1 MILKTEKEVKIL
13 HLEDMFTDAELVER
27 ELKRQNI
34 TCVIRVVSNRNDFI
48 EALEEFDPDIVLSD
62 HSLPAFNSTEAL
74 SILRETGSSIPF
86 ILITGTMSEEF
97 AVEMMK
103 QGTSDYILKSNLQR
117 LPSAVNMAIEKGQM
131 QAEKELADKKIGQ
144 MYEELRELSTHL
156 QIIREEERAA
166 ISRELHDELGQQL
179 IRLKMDIAWMDTK
192 IETRNNETN
201 AKVAAAYG
209 LINETV
215 ETIRRINSELRP
227 QIIDDLGLFAAIE
240 WLADGFTKSTGI
252 QCNLKIGL
260 GEPEFPKLVS
270 IQIFRI
276 YQEALN
282 NVAKHAKVDEVHTE
296 LNYIDGNMVMTIRDT
311 GNGFDTGQKRP
322 QKSFGLLGMKERA
335 TLLDGIVEVLSQPG
349 EGTTVKLSVPTL
361 AIN

>member
-1 MILKTEKEVKIL
+1 MILKTEKKIL
-13 HLEDMFTDAELVER
+13 HLEDLLTDAELIER

-34 TCVIRVVSNRNDFI
+34 ACVIRVVSNRNDFI
-48 EALEEFDPDIVLSD
+48 EALEEFNPDIVLSD
-62 HSLPAFNSTEAL
+62 HSLPAFNSIEAL
-74 SILRETGSSIPF
+74 KILRETGSSIPF

-117 LPSAVNMAIEKGQM
+117 LPSAITMAIEKWKI
-131 QAEKELADKKIGQ
+131 QAEKELADKKILQ
-144 MYEELRELSTHL
+144 MNEELRELATHL
-156 QIIREEERAA
+156 QIIREEERAS

-179 IRLKMDIAWMDTK
+179 IRLKMDIAWMDKK
-192 IETRNNETN
+192 IEVRNNETD
-201 AKVAAAYG
+201 AKVASAFG

-240 WLADGFTKSTGI
+240 WQASEFTRHTGI
-252 QCNLKIGL
+252 HCNLKISL
-260 GEPEFPKLVS
+260 DEPEFSNLLS

-282 NVAKHAKVDEVHTE
+282 NVAKHAQVDEVHTE
-296 LNYIDGNMVMTIRDT
+296 LNYVDGNMVMTISDK

-335 TLLDGIVEVLSQPG
+335 ILLDGVVEVLSQHG
-349 EGTTVKLSVPTL
+349 EGTIVKLSVP
-361 AIN
+361 I